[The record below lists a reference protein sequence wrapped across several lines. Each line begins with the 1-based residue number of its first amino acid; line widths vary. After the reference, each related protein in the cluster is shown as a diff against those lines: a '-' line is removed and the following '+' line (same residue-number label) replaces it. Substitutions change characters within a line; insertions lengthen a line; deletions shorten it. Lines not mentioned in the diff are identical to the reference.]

1 MVDKSNRSD
10 SKSNKDKSISKALN
24 FNKPS
29 SNIVKK
35 KPIKIFFPLLR
46 KKKKLFVW

>member
-29 SNIVKK
+29 SNIVKNK
-35 KPIKIFFPLLR
+35 NNPPFFPFWER
-46 KKKKLFVW
+46 KKKLFVW